1 MGGFF
6 LTLTFS
12 PLFMVRREYSLSEIQ
27 SSQSAC
33 ADYLSEIPTNIT
45 VRDAISKAHNLCPEL
60 AKFVKENSVKF
71 NGLSSRDKGSMGKI
85 VEFFLFGQLPDSLPV
100 PDLAWDADIKAT
112 HFKTNKQG
120 HYNAKERLTITNCG
134 DRNDYSTF
142 NDIVNSPDVR
152 SCKYYPKIRRG
163 VLFVFEFR
171 GGKYNDF
178 EENMSKKMLCCFVYD
193 LEDMPQAVTEQID
206 TDFNHIKGT
215 IRNGKITQSGQIFLH
230 TAPHGSGHGSGTR
243 AFAFTNKF
251 VTKLVSVYTEKP
263 ISQKGRSWFIDEKY
277 FS

>member
-1 MGGFF
+1 MIDG
-6 LTLTFS
+6 
-12 PLFMVRREYSLSEIQ
+12 PYRLSEIQ
-27 SSQSAC
+27 SNQSVC
-33 ADYLSEIPTNIT
+33 SEYLSQIPTNIS
-45 VRDAISKAHNLCPEL
+45 VSEAISAAHHLCPEL
-60 AKFVKENSVKF
+60 ARFTEDNLVKF
-71 NGLSSRDKGSMGKI
+71 SGLSSRDKGSMGKI

-100 PDLAWDADIKAT
+100 PDLSWGADIKAT

-142 NDIVNSPDVR
+142 NALVTASDVR

-178 EENMSKKMLCCFVYD
+178 QENMSKKMLCSFVYD
-193 LEDMPQAVTEQID
+193 LENMPQEVTAQID

-215 IRNGKITQSGQIFLH
+215 IREGKITQSGQIFLH
-230 TAPHGSGHGSGTR
+230 TAPHGAGHGSGHR
-243 AFAFTNKF
+243 ALAFTNKF
-251 VTKLVSVYTEKP
+251 VTKIVSIYTGKP
-263 ISQKGRSWFIDEKY
+263 ITVKGRSWFIDKKY